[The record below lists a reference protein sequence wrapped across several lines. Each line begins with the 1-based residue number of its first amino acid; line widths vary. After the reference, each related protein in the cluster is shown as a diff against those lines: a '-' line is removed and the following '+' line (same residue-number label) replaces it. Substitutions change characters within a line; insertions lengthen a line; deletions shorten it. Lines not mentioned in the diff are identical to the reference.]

1 MELEV
6 LALEV
11 LALEVLVS
19 GGAGAGGAGAGGAWS
34 GGARAGGTGIGGA
47 SCEETGAGGPTAT
60 THVSRRLADV
70 SVSRTTGPNRCPP
83 HARPSSPFD
92 DLRTVLFRSS
102 PRCAPPV
109 SILPPPPASS
119 LTLSS
124 HPIIEN

>member
-60 THVSRRLADV
+60 THVSR
-70 SVSRTTGPNRCPP
+70 TTGPNRCPP